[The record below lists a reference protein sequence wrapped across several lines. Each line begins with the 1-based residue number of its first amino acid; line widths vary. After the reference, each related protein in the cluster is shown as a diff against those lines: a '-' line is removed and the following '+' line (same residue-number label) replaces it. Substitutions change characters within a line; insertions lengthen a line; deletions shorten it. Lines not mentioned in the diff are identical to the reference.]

1 MLSTINVTVHASQ
14 FPECV
19 KETLLAGLR
28 SRRIAPKFHYQ
39 SYKQAQ
45 LWLALHRACSPA
57 WLDPD
62 CERIYQQG
70 FEAAAGSLPERQVN
84 VAGLGCG
91 GGYKEARLL
100 ALLAARE
107 KALSYAPCDAGLP
120 LLLTAVGKARETHP
134 ALPCRPLLCDLALAA
149 DLPEILGQIEQPD
162 ARRIITFFGMMPN
175 FEPDVILPKLAD
187 LTRAGDLLLLSAN
200 LAPGP
205 DYRAGVQ
212 RVLPGYDNPPTRAW
226 LGAFLEDLGAKPDDG
241 VLDFSIEE
249 SAGLLRIAGDFRFLR
264 ERELIVHDEPFVFR
278 PGAVVRLFFS
288 YRHTPGL
295 IRQLFQAH
303 GFRVIGQ
310 WITKSGEEGVFLCR
324 KQPGG

>member
-1 MLSTINVTVHASQ
+1 MSSIINVMVHASQ

-62 CERIYQQG
+62 CELIYNQG

-84 VAGLGCG
+84 VVGLGCG

-100 ALLAARE
+100 DLLAAQGKE
-107 KALSYAPCDAGLP
+107 ISYAPCDVSLP
-120 LLLTAVGKARETHP
+120 LLLTAAHKALEARP
-134 ALPCRPLLCDLALAA
+134 ALPCRPLLCDLALAS
-149 DLPEILGQIEQPD
+149 DLPEIPGQIQQPH

-175 FEPDVILPKLAD
+175 FEPDVILPKLAA
-187 LTRAGDLLLLSAN
+187 LTRAEDLLLLSAN

-205 DYRAGVQ
+205 DYRAGVR

-226 LGAFLEDLGAKPDDG
+226 LGAFLEDLGAEPDDG
-241 VLDFSIEE
+241 AVDFSIEE
-249 SAGLLRIAGDFRFLR
+249 SAALLRIAGDFRFLR
-264 ERELIVHDEPFVFR
+264 ERELVVHEEHFAFH

-295 IRQLFQAH
+295 IRQLFQAR

-324 KQPGG
+324 KQPGA